1 MSLVSAAYSAE
12 ILRAGIEAVP
22 IGQFEA
28 TLAVGMG
35 PVRRMTRI
43 VLPQALRL
51 VIPPL
56 TSNAIN
62 VFKDTALASVV
73 AMPDLLKEATQ
84 AQALAANPTPLIG
97 AAVIYVVLLLPC
109 VRFVGLYEGRLRRRA
124 SMKSPHAH
132 RRRRYPRPR
141 PPESVRDQAMTLDI
155 DHVRRQF
162 PALSDGF
169 GYLDNAGGSLVL
181 GRVADRV
188 RDYLLTTSVQ
198 TGASYRH
205 SRRAVER
212 LAEARARIALLLN
225 AAAPRGDRAR
235 ALDHG
240 AVPVPRPRHGEPP
253 RAPRTRSW

>member
-1 MSLVSAAYSAE
+1 MSAAYSAE

-22 IGQFEA
+22 VGQIEA

-97 AAVIYVVLLLPC
+97 AAAIYVALLLPF
-109 VRFVGLYEGRLRRRA
+109 VRFVGLYEGRLRRR
-124 SMKSPHAH
+124 
-132 RRRRYPRPR
+132 
-141 PPESVRDQAMTLDI
+141 
-155 DHVRRQF
+155 
-162 PALSDGF
+162 
-169 GYLDNAGGSLVL
+169 
-181 GRVADRV
+181 
-188 RDYLLTTSVQ
+188 
-198 TGASYRH
+198 
-205 SRRAVER
+205 
-212 LAEARARIALLLN
+212 
-225 AAAPRGDRAR
+225 
-235 ALDHG
+235 
-240 AVPVPRPRHGEPP
+240 
-253 RAPRTRSW
+253 TR